1 MQLKLAGI
9 AQFSCLLALAAGI
22 YALKSQA
29 DAKGDALRKLESQ
42 INSDRAA
49 IRMLEAEIAYH
60 AQFNRV
66 EAAATTMQLVP
77 VAASQIAQVSDIE
90 RLAPLVAPAGE
101 SAPVAVA
108 TAQPEP
114 AAPEIP
120 AVIGAR

>member
-1 MQLKLAGI
+1 MKLKLAGI
-9 AQFSCLLALAAGI
+9 AQFACLLALAAGI

-60 AQFNRV
+60 AQFSRV

-90 RLAPLVAPAGE
+90 RLAPLVAPAGG

-114 AAPEIP
+114 AVPEIP